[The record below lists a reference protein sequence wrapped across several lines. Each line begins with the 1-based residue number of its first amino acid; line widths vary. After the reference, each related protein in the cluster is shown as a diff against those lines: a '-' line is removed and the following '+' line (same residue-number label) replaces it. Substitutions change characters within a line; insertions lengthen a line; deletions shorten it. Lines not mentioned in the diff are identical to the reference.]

1 MRWITRHKG
10 IVSAGC
16 GLLLSPSPVP
26 GFFAA
31 ALFLPQGVHSDR
43 GEWFVPVW
51 IVSNFIL
58 FGSLVYWVLRSFATK
73 QESRKQKGHDAL
85 GSGTLVEDRPV
96 EGITYT
102 ETEVEEFRQRGL
114 M

>member
-1 MRWITRHKG
+1 MRAVAKPIPSSRLLRGG
-10 IVSAGC
+10 IVPSARR
-16 GLLLSPSPVP
+16 
-26 GFFAA
+26 
-31 ALFLPQGVHSDR
+31 HSDH

-51 IVSNFIL
+51 IGSNFIL
-58 FGSLVYWVLRSFATK
+58 FGSLAYWVLKSFATK
-73 QESRKQKGHDAL
+73 QESRKQKGPDAL